1 VAGAWSQGRA
11 PRARI
16 PRQLSLLKLLRLLR
30 CRAARATERER
41 GSTELSRANV
51 RALLTYEEAVDFID
65 KNADLIE
72 LIKESKK
79 GTPLHE
85 TFESGEKDKEA

>member
-1 VAGAWSQGRA
+1 MAGEWSQGRT
-11 PRARI
+11 PRVGI
-16 PRQLSLLKLLRLLR
+16 PHQLSLLKLLRLLR
-30 CRAARATERER
+30 RRASGATERER

-51 RALLTYEEAVDFID
+51 CALLAYEEATNFID
-65 KNADLIE
+65 KNKDLIE

-85 TFESGEKDKEA
+85 AFESGEKDKEA